1 MSCAEGLRA
10 RVGFVAVAFAIAATN
25 ACGDARD
32 DAAAGAPSG
41 VAPSR
46 RFAVPG
52 VGPSAPGPPA
62 PPRPGS
68 PVFVRAWGG
77 LGTAPGQ
84 FVEPSSVEVD
94 SAGNVYVAGH
104 EDRVQKFTRDG
115 VLLEIWGA
123 AGTGDGQLNH
133 PHGLAIDRRRGDVV
147 YVGDQENRRVQSFT
161 ALGSFQRKWL
171 DDGFRHIHDVGID
184 SLTGDIYVGDYE
196 ANVVRKFSS
205 DGMKLA
211 EIGGSGAGAGRF
223 AGVWGISTDSE
234 RNVYV
239 ADTGNR
245 RVQKLDRD
253 GRFLVAWDGS
263 ATPAK
268 AFAKPTG
275 IFVDAA
281 DTVYL
286 CDSIAQA
293 VLLFD
298 TSGRFLRSWDLRAI
312 AGFATEPEDIVI
324 DAAGTSAYVGE
335 VLGHRVLQLR
345 L

>member
-1 MSCAEGLRA
+1 MTSGGAVRA
-10 RVGFVAVAFAIAATN
+10 RVGLTAVVLAIAATS
-25 ACGDARD
+25 ACGSARD
-32 DAAAGAPSG
+32 DEAGAAPSG
-41 VAPSR
+41 DAPAR
-46 RFAVPG
+46 RAAVPG
-52 VGPSAPGPPA
+52 IGPSAPGPPP

-84 FVEPSSVEVD
+84 FVEPSSVELD
-94 SAGNVYVAGH
+94 SRGNVFVAGH

-115 VLLEIWGA
+115 VLLEIWGT

-133 PHGLAIDRRRGDVV
+133 PHGLAIDRRRGDLV
-147 YVGDQENRRVQSFT
+147 YVGDQENRRVQLFT
-161 ALGSFQRKWL
+161 AGGSFQRKWL

-184 SLTGDIYVGDYE
+184 PVAGDIYVGDYE

-205 DGMKLA
+205 DGVKLA
-211 EIGGSGAGAGRF
+211 EIGGSGAGAGQF

-253 GRFLVAWDGS
+253 LRFLAAWDGT
-263 ATPAK
+263 ATRAK

-275 IFVDAA
+275 IFVDAT
-281 DTVYL
+281 DTVYV
-286 CDSIAQA
+286 CDSIGQT

-312 AGFATEPEDIVI
+312 AGFATEPEDVVV
-324 DAAGTSAYVGE
+324 DAAGANAYIGE

-345 L
+345 Q